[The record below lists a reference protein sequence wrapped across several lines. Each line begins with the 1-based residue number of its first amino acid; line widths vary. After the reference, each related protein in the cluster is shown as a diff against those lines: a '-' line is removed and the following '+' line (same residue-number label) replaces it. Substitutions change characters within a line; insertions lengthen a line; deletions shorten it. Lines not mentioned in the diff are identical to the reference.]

1 MTSNARIYQLF
12 NEMADLL
19 ELSEANPFKVRAYR
33 RAAQTVDGLSED
45 VADRAEQ
52 GTLEEI
58 PGIGRDLAL
67 KIGEFLAGGT
77 IAELEELRASVPP
90 VLVRLI
96 RIPGLGPKNALR
108 LHHELGLSSLEELEQ
123 ACRHDRVAALKGFG
137 AKSQQNLLEGIDFLR
152 RASERRLL
160 GEALPV
166 AEAIVAALEDVPG
179 VVRVSP
185 AGSLR
190 RMKETVKDIDLVAAA
205 ADPGPVMAA
214 FTGHPLAVRVLAH
227 GNTRSSIRTA
237 DDLQVDL
244 RVVSPEVFGAALM
257 HFTGSREHNIRL
269 RERAVPAGLKINEY
283 GVFDVSGLSAEQVK
297 DPRAGRRLGSET
309 EEDCFEALGLPWIAP
324 ELREDS
330 GEIQAALEGSLPPL
344 LEPGQIRGDLHTHT
358 DASDGRQTLTELIEA
373 ARRRGYA
380 YIGVTDH
387 SRSLKLAGGLDLDRM
402 RWQIDRVREADARQ
416 RDIRVLVGSE
426 VDILRDGTLD
436 YPDEL
441 LAELDI
447 VIGSIHTSF
456 RLDRPTQ
463 TARLITAMQNP
474 HLFAIGHPTGR
485 LLGEREA
492 YPLDLEAVIAEAA
505 RTGTALEINANPS
518 RLDLNDKN
526 ARAARR
532 AGVEILISTDAHR
545 TEQLDFMG
553 FGVRVARRA
562 WLGPGD
568 IVNTLPERELRQALH
583 RKRDGKGSG
592 KAGRGRT

>member
-1 MTSNARIYQLF
+1 MTSNAWIYQLF
-12 NEMADLL
+12 SEMADLL

-33 RAAQTVDGLSED
+33 RAAQTIDGLSED
-45 VADRAEQ
+45 VADRAAQ

-77 IAELEELRASVPP
+77 IAELEELRATVPP
-90 VLVRLI
+90 VLVRMI

-108 LHHELGLSSLEELEQ
+108 LHRELALTRLEELEQ
-123 ACRHDRVAALKGFG
+123 ACRQDRVAALKGFG
-137 AKSQQNLLEGIDFLR
+137 AKSQQNLLEGIDFLK
-152 RASERRLL
+152 RASERRPL
-160 GEALPV
+160 GEVMPV
-166 AEAIVAALEDVPG
+166 AEAILAALEAVPG
-179 VVRVSP
+179 VERVSP

-214 FTGHPLAVRVLAH
+214 FTGHPLAARVLAH
-227 GNTRSSIRTA
+227 GTTRSSIRTA

-244 RVVSPEVFGAALM
+244 RVVPPEVFGAALM

-283 GVFDVSGLSAEQVK
+283 GVFDVSGLSEEEVK
-297 DPRAGRRLGSET
+297 DPRAGRRLGSES
-309 EEDCFEALGLPWIAP
+309 EQACFEALGLPWIPP

-330 GEIQAALEGSLPPL
+330 GEIQAALEDSLPPL
-344 LEPGQIRGDLHTHT
+344 LEPEHIRGDLHAHT
-358 DASDGRQTLTELIEA
+358 DASDGRQTLAELIEA

-387 SRSLKLAGGLDLDRM
+387 SRSLRLAGGLEVDRM

-416 RDIRVLVGSE
+416 GDIRVLVGSE

-456 RLDRPTQ
+456 RLDLPTQ

-474 HLFAIGHPTGR
+474 YLFAIGHPTGR

-492 YPLDLEAVIAEAA
+492 YPIDLEAVIAEAA

-518 RLDLNDKN
+518 RLDLNDRN

-532 AGVEILISTDAHR
+532 AGVPILISTDAHR
-545 TEQLDFMG
+545 TDQLDFMG

-562 WLGPGD
+562 WLGPED
-568 IVNTLPERELRQALH
+568 IVNTLPEKELLKALH
-583 RKRDGKGSG
+583 RKRPGKGSG
-592 KAGRGRT
+592 KTVRGRT